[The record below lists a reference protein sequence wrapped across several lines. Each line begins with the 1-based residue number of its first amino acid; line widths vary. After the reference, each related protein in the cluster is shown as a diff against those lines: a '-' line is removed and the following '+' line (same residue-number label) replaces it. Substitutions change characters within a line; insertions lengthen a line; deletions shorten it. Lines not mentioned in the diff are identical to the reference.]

1 LKKGWPELRIG
12 IGLNSGPMRV
22 GDMGSKIR
30 RAYTVMGD
38 AVNLGARLEGL
49 TKHYGV
55 GILIGE
61 ETQKRLTGWACRE
74 VDRVRVKGKNRTVAI
89 FEPLGLDAELPE
101 TLAAELAQWQQVLLA
116 YRAQDWAGA
125 LQLLASLQAQQPL
138 SELYEL
144 YAKRIA
150 HFQAHPP
157 AAHWDGTTNHDSK

>member
-1 LKKGWPELRIG
+1 
-12 IGLNSGPMRV
+12 M
-22 GDMGSKIR
+22 
-30 RAYTVMGD
+30 
-38 AVNLGARLEGL
+38 
-49 TKHYGV
+49 
-55 GILIGE
+55 
-61 ETQKRLTGWACRE
+61 
-74 VDRVRVKGKNRTVAI
+74 RVKGKNQPVAI

-125 LQLLASLQAQQPL
+125 LQLLASLQVLQPL

-157 AAHWDGTTNHDSK
+157 VAHWDGTTNHESK